1 MNMAKSR
8 VSAPWKCW
16 RAQQLRHVLHV
27 FRKVQKGD
35 LMVVWP
41 WFNNEYFMGFTIQTH
56 IRSHSSGKSPC
67 LIGKSSVGSIAMLDH
82 QRENLLVSPQLS
94 APMAW
99 HTADIIQATHQ
110 QIQHLI
116 PQSCDAGG
124 QATATFGPS
133 QSWWK
138 IYGEPRF
145 LTLKLRGVVD
155 CKCSLPNGFL
165 WKIGS
170 FSWHFIVMSPWK
182 THLVRYCFLTNPN
195 LRSNNRISFL
205 ILSYKRNGC
214 CTEECSRDIPTE
226 DV

>member
-165 WKIGS
+165 WKSGPS
-170 FSWHFIVMSPWK
+170 HDTSLSWPHEKPIWWDIVFWQ
-182 THLVRYCFLTNPN
+182 TQ
-195 LRSNNRISFL
+195 I
-205 ILSYKRNGC
+205 
-214 CTEECSRDIPTE
+214 
-226 DV
+226 

>member
-1 MNMAKSR
+1 
-8 VSAPWKCW
+8 
-16 RAQQLRHVLHV
+16 
-27 FRKVQKGD
+27 
-35 LMVVWP
+35 
-41 WFNNEYFMGFTIQTH
+41 MGFTIQTH

-82 QRENLLVSPQLS
+82 QRENLPRFSSTFS
-94 APMAW
+94 AHGLTYSWYHPSNPSANP
-99 HTADIIQATHQ
+99 TFD
-110 QIQHLI
+110 

-145 LTLKLRGVVD
+145 FDSQTEGVVD
-155 CKCSLPNGFL
+155 CKCSLQMDFSENRVLLMTLHCHVPMKNPFGEILFFDKPKS
-165 WKIGS
+165 KIQQQNQLS
-170 FSWHFIVMSPWK
+170 
-182 THLVRYCFLTNPN
+182 HLVL
-195 LRSNNRISFL
+195 
-205 ILSYKRNGC
+205 KRNGC